1 MGQAASST
9 LNPILQKPNHD
20 PSRWLTLY
28 TIGISLTGALF
39 LITAL
44 LTLPW
49 EQGGLMV
56 FAGLAA
62 LAELANVELYNS
74 SRSRVSVS
82 SVIGIASIILFGP
95 LAGAITH
102 VSSGL
107 MTVITT
113 SLRTHKPE
121 RRRVSLFRRST
132 FNMAMFVTAASMAG
146 LAYRFTGGQSGNVML
161 VSNLIPILAAATVD
175 VLVNLVILIG
185 VISLQTRRPM
195 LQIWNDEFQWAA
207 PIAIAG
213 NIFGAVLALAYE
225 MFAWLGLTV
234 FMLPILATSYSFRL
248 YVANTKVYLEK
259 LQHMNEELDEINL
272 GLLETLGAVIDA
284 YDVYTYGHSNQV
296 AVYAGALAEK
306 LGLPET
312 EKVRLIKAA
321 LVHDLGKVAVEDSI
335 IGKQGPLTNEEYNLV
350 KRHPLIGAQIVGRM
364 KGFQDLVDPVLHH
377 HERWDGKG
385 YPDGLAGEEIHL
397 GARILALADALD
409 SMFSDRPYR
418 ATRSYKEVIAEVARC
433 SGTQFDPI
441 VAQAFFALVEE
452 KGRDFFSNSALIVD
466 KNVHPDGGNELDR
479 LERYLKKSMIS

>member
-1 MGQAASST
+1 
-9 LNPILQKPNHD
+9 
-20 PSRWLTLY
+20 
-28 TIGISLTGALF
+28 
-39 LITAL
+39 
-44 LTLPW
+44 
-49 EQGGLMV
+49 
-56 FAGLAA
+56 
-62 LAELANVELYNS
+62 
-74 SRSRVSVS
+74 
-82 SVIGIASIILFGP
+82 
-95 LAGAITH
+95 
-102 VSSGL
+102 
-107 MTVITT
+107 
-113 SLRTHKPE
+113 
-121 RRRVSLFRRST
+121 
-132 FNMAMFVTAASMAG
+132 
-146 LAYRFTGGQSGNVML
+146 
-161 VSNLIPILAAATVD
+161 
-175 VLVNLVILIG
+175 
-185 VISLQTRRPM
+185 M

-418 ATRSYKEVIAEVARC
+418 PTRSYKDVIAEVGRC

-479 LERYLKKSMIS
+479 LERYLKKSMLP

>member
-9 LNPILQKPNHD
+9 LNPILPKSSHE

-28 TIGISLTGALF
+28 TVGVTCTGALF
-39 LITAL
+39 LVIAL

-49 EQGGLMV
+49 KQTGLMV

-102 VSSGL
+102 VASGL
-107 MTVITT
+107 MTMITT

-146 LAYRFTGGQSGNVML
+146 LAYRFTGGQSGNVM
-161 VSNLIPILAAATVD
+161 VVTNLIPILAAATVD
-175 VLVNLVILIG
+175 VLANLIILIG
-185 VISLQTRRPM
+185 VISLQTHRPM

-213 NIFGAVLALAYE
+213 NILGAVLALAYE
-225 MFAWLGLTV
+225 MFTWLGLTV

-248 YVANTKVYLEK
+248 YVANTKVYVEK
-259 LQHMNEELDEINL
+259 LQHMNEELDDINL

-284 YDVYTYGHSNQV
+284 YDVYTYGHSTQV
-296 AVYAGALAEK
+296 AVYAGALADK
-306 LGLPET
+306 LGLPEA
-312 EKVRLIKAA
+312 EKLRLLKAA

-335 IGKQGPLTNEEYNLV
+335 IGKQGPLTDEEYNLV
-350 KRHPLIGAQIVGRM
+350 KRHPVIGAQIVGRM
-364 KGFQDLVDPVLHH
+364 KGFQDLIDPVLHH
-377 HERWDGKG
+377 HERWDGRG
-385 YPDGLAGEEIHL
+385 YPDGLVGEEIHL

-418 ATRSYKEVIAEVARC
+418 PTRSYKDVIAEVARC
-433 SGTQFDPI
+433 SGTQFDPV
-441 VAQAFFALVEE
+441 VAQAFFALAEE
-452 KGRDFFSNSALIVD
+452 KGREFFLNSALTVD
-466 KNVHPDGGNELDR
+466 KAIQSPDNNDLDH
-479 LERYLKKSMIS
+479 LERYLKRSSLP